1 MRATAT
7 SLTTTFADAARVLSD
22 AAHSLQLVVPGFR
35 TPPRIVG
42 MDRTIRRS
50 SDGVG
55 GVVAVRLRDR
65 PFTAVVS
72 DMIEGVIAINRL
84 QPPDADRIRNAL
96 WPVMLQFTMY
106 QSSKMQSTSHARTSS
121 PQGGQGSRTDAS
133 EMVIARVA

>member
-7 SLTTTFADAARVLSD
+7 PLTTLTSTFADAARVLAD
-22 AAHSLQLVVPGFR
+22 AAHALQLVVPGFR

-50 SDGVG
+50 PDGVG

-84 QPPDADRIRNAL
+84 QPPDADRVRNVL
-96 WPVMLQFTMY
+96 WPTMLQFTY
-106 QSSKMQSTSHARTSS
+106 RASTSES
-121 PQGGQGSRTDAS
+121 P
-133 EMVIARVA
+133 VARVA